1 MTSSTNLNSVC
12 PAEGKVGPMK
22 RTNAS
27 ALPPL
32 LLLLSA
38 LTFGGCAS
46 SRPHGQSSQFFGL
59 TNFSQFARSRADHGD
74 TVLLSPEIRSL
85 SSWTE
90 LIVSWNADAP
100 AKTFLKL
107 EAAASLAGRST
118 TFYNLGQWSPDDT
131 LFPRTTVHGQEDS
144 DGRVETDTLKL
155 NQLADALRLRITLGG
170 TNGTL
175 PTIKF
180 LGVCCSAPR
189 ARVVTRPP
197 NRAAWGRIIDIP
209 ERSQHGYPD
218 ARGWCSPASLAMVL
232 AHWAE
237 VLHQPELSLTVP
249 QVAAA
254 VYDRDYASTG
264 NWPFN
269 TAFAGSFGG
278 MRSYVTRFDDLSEV
292 EAWIAAGIPVILSAR
307 WDLLEP
313 GRPLDSDGHLLVC
326 IGFTEQGDVV
336 VNEPATHLVRGET
349 VRRVYRRENV
359 TRAWRK
365 SHNTVYLVYPE
376 SAAIPRN
383 QFGHW

>member
-1 MTSSTNLNSVC
+1 MNRTS
-12 PAEGKVGPMK
+12 
-22 RTNAS
+22 AS

-38 LTFGGCAS
+38 LTLWGCAS
-46 SRPHGQSSQFFGL
+46 SRTHVSIRPYGQSSQFFGL

-74 TVLLSPEIRSL
+74 TVLLSPEIRSR
-85 SSWTE
+85 SAWTE

-100 AKTFLKL
+100 PKTFLKL
-107 EAAASLAGRST
+107 EAAASIAGRST

-131 LFPRTTVHGQEDS
+131 LFPRTSVHGQDDT

-155 NQLADALRLRITLGG
+155 NLPADAVRLRITLGG

-175 PTIKF
+175 PAIKF

-189 ARVVTRPP
+189 ARAVTHPP
-197 NRAAWGRIIDIP
+197 NRAAWGKVLDIP

-237 VLHQPELSLTVP
+237 VLHQPVLSPSVP